1 MKDTKPPRVVAEL
14 GRPETPQETADRKA
28 ENSRLYRSRKTVNNL
43 VLSLLATVGLVVVIV
58 LAVPRGEA
66 PERPTVDYAQLAGQA
81 QPDLPVPLLTP
92 ELGDD
97 WGSNYADVRTAASP
111 VAGTPDIRSW
121 NVGLISPDDEF
132 VGLVQGVDANDTWL
146 LAELDEARPTGTVT
160 IDGVEWIEYANGSG
174 SDDGNVAYALST
186 VAGRSTIAVFGTAKS
201 EYVLDVAR
209 SVRTGVTANLDAPS
223 GAPAETDSE

>member
-1 MKDTKPPRVVAEL
+1 MSDTKPPRVVAEL

-43 VLSLLATVGLVVVIV
+43 VLSLLATVGLVIVIV

-66 PERPTVDYAQLAGQA
+66 PDRPTVDYAQLAGQA
-81 QPDLPVPLLTP
+81 QPDISVPLLTP

-97 WGSNYADVRTAASP
+97 WGSNYADVRTASSP
-111 VAGTPDIRSW
+111 VVGTPDIRSW

-146 LAELDEARPTGTVT
+146 SAELDEARPTGTVT
-160 IDGVEWIEYANGSG
+160 IDGVEWIEYAKGSG
-174 SDDGNVAYALST
+174 TDTGNVQYALST
-186 VAGRSTIAVFGTAKS
+186 VAGRSTIAIFGTAS
-201 EYVLDVAR
+201 PEQVLDVAR
-209 SVRTGVTANLDAPS
+209 SVRPGITANLDAPT
-223 GAPAETDSE
+223 PAGTDSE

>member
-1 MKDTKPPRVVAEL
+1 MSDTKPPRIVAEL

-66 PERPTVDYAQLAGQA
+66 PERPAVDYAQLAGQA
-81 QPDLPVPLLTP
+81 QPDMAVPLLTP

-111 VAGTPDIRSW
+111 VVGTPDIRSW
-121 NVGLISPDDEF
+121 NIGLISPGDEF
-132 VGLVQGVDANDTWL
+132 VGLVQGIDANATWL
-146 LAELDEARPTGTVT
+146 TAELDDARPTGTVT
-160 IDGVEWIEYANGSG
+160 IDGIEWIEYAKGSG
-174 SDDGNVAYALST
+174 TGEGNVGYALST
-186 VAGRSTIAVFGTAKS
+186 VAGRSTVAIFGTATP
-201 EYVLDVAR
+201 EQILDVAR
-209 SVRTGVTANLDAPS
+209 SVRTGVTANLDAPT
-223 GAPAETDSE
+223 PAETDSE